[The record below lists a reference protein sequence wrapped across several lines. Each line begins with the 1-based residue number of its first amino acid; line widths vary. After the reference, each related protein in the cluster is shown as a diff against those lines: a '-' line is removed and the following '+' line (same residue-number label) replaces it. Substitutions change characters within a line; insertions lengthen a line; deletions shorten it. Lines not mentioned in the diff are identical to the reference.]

1 MAGRFPTAWMDDF
14 YSRVDIVQVVSAY
27 VPLKKNG
34 SRYWGLCPF
43 HHEKTPS
50 FSVNGEQ
57 NLYYCFGC
65 KAGGNVVQ
73 FVEEMEHLT
82 YREAVEYLAR
92 QIHMPIPETQED
104 PDYERR
110 RSQRERLLGAN
121 KAAARWYHAQL
132 WLPENQRILDYL
144 HKRGL
149 DDGTIRKF
157 GLGAA
162 PEEWD
167 ALTRALERQG
177 YTQEELRLAGLTI
190 VKQESRFD
198 MFRNRAIFP
207 IIDAQGQILGFG
219 GRAMGDAQPKY
230 LNTSDTPV
238 FNKRKGV
245 YAANLLRKQRDLKR
259 VILVEGY
266 MDVVALIQHGVNGVV
281 ATLGTA
287 LTNEQARLLKRYA
300 PEIWVSYDGDSA
312 GQHAIMRAL
321 EIFEQEDI
329 RARVLFF
336 PDNLDP
342 DEFIRQR
349 GLDAFQHLRPLKAA
363 EYRMQRAKED
373 LDLSDD
379 DQRIEYA
386 KRCAQILS
394 KVREPVELETYLQA
408 LAVQTGFSKD
418 VLRQQMGLS
427 ITEANNA
434 EPPRERIIRR
444 RAGDAPAASMPEKT
458 LIALLVSGLM
468 PKDAVRDT
476 DFDDPQLHML
486 AQKLLA
492 GSSPAAIL
500 AECETEQQRV
510 AYSEAFALNAEITQD
525 NAAAVAED
533 CLRTIR
539 QARLQRQIDDIRARL
554 DTCGSAE
561 KADMLKELLT
571 LSNELARLKRAVH

>member
-1 MAGRFPTAWMDDF
+1 MAGRFPAAWMDDF

-73 FVEEMEHLT
+73 FVEEMERLT
-82 YREAVEYLAR
+82 YREAVEFLAK
-92 QIHMPIPETQED
+92 QMHMPVPETLED

-110 RSQRERLLGAN
+110 RSQRERLLSAN

-132 WLPENQRILDYL
+132 WTKESQHILDYL
-144 HKRGL
+144 HRRGL

-167 ALTRALERQG
+167 ALTRYLEQQG
-177 YTQEELRLAGLTI
+177 YTQEELRLAGLTV
-190 VKQESRFD
+190 VKEETRFD
-198 MFRNRAIFP
+198 MFRNRAVFP
-207 IIDAQGQILGFG
+207 IIDVQGQVLGFG

-245 YAANLLRKQRDLKR
+245 YAANMLKKQRELKR
-259 VILVEGY
+259 IILVEGY
-266 MDVVALIQHGVNGVV
+266 MDVVALIQHGINGVV

-329 RARVLFF
+329 RAKVLVF

-342 DEFIRQR
+342 DEFLRQR
-349 GLDAFQHLRPLKAA
+349 GLDAFSKLRPMKAA
-363 EYRMQRAKED
+363 EYRMQRAREG
-373 LDLSDD
+373 LDLQDED
-379 DQRIEYA
+379 NRIEYA
-386 KRCAQILS
+386 KRCAQILA
-394 KVREPVELETYLQA
+394 KVKEPVEIDSYLQG
-408 LAVQTGFSKD
+408 LAVQTGFSKE

-427 ITEANNA
+427 ISSENNQQTGG
-434 EPPRERIIRR
+434 EKIVKRR
-444 RAGDAPAASMPEKT
+444 RVEDGTASMPEKT
-458 LIALLVSGLM
+458 LIALLVSGLV
-468 PKDAVRDT
+468 PPDTVRDT
-476 DFDDPQLHML
+476 DFDDALMRAL
-486 AQKLLA
+486 AQKLLS
-492 GSSPAAIL
+492 GTSPAAIL
-500 AECETEQQRV
+500 AECETEQQRI
-510 AYSEAFALNAEITQD
+510 AYSEAFALNAEITPE

-533 CLRTIR
+533 CLRSIR
-539 QARLQRQIDDIRARL
+539 QARLQRQIDDIRTRL
-554 DTCGSAE
+554 DTCGSEE
-561 KADMLKELLT
+561 KSAALKELLT

>member
-82 YREAVEYLAR
+82 YREAVEYLAK

-167 ALTRALERQG
+167 ALTRALEQQG
-177 YTQEELRLAGLTI
+177 YTQEELRLAGLTV
-190 VKQESRFD
+190 VKQETRFD

-207 IIDAQGQILGFG
+207 IIDAQGQVLGFG

-245 YAANLLRKQRDLKR
+245 YAANMLRKQRDLKR

-349 GLDAFQHLRPLKAA
+349 GLDAFEHLRPLKAA

-394 KVREPVELETYLQA
+394 KVREPVELETYLQT

-427 ITEANNA
+427 IAEANNA
-434 EPPRERIIRR
+434 KPPRERIIRR

-539 QARLQRQIDDIRARL
+539 QARLQRQIDDIRAQL

-571 LSNELARLKRAVH
+571 LSNELARLKCAVH